1 MKQESR
7 TIVVKTLLRPAEFLA
22 FEAAC
27 ISADVPQ
34 SKCLRDLA
42 NDFTRCT
49 NDRRDSFRR
58 ERPSHVHRKPI
69 SLPSKPR
76 PPSSFRLRQ

>member
-7 TIVVKTLLRPAEFLA
+7 TIVVKTLLRPSEFLA

-27 ISADVPQ
+27 IEQDIPQ

-42 NDFTRCT
+42 NDFTT
-49 NDRRDSFRR
+49 NFRRDGYRR
-58 ERPSHVHRKPI
+58 ESPIHVHKRHI
-69 SLPSKPR
+69 SCPSKPR
-76 PPSSFRLRQ
+76 TPSSFRLRQ